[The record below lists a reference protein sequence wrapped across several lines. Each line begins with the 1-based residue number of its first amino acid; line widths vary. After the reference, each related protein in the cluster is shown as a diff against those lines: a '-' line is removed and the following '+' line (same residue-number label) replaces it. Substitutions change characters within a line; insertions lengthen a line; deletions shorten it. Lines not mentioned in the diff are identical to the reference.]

1 MSTDNAHTRVEL
13 VRSDEEEKYLL
24 QSPREIRQLLT
35 SLVTGRALVSA
46 QLTPGNQS
54 FLTAVLGLADDDTA
68 LLLDGSTDESINT
81 RIEQAAQITCI
92 TQLHNI
98 RIQFQVENPA
108 RIQVDGRP
116 AFRALLPDS
125 VLRLQRREFYRLQT
139 PVTQS
144 VICELPIAG
153 GTGGGMPVEVRII
166 DISSGGIAIAVPP
179 SDFVFE
185 PHMEFPGC
193 TLRLP
198 EAEPIRTR
206 LVVRNLFRLVNR
218 NGIEMQRAGCEFL
231 DLPRNADSIIQ
242 RYILKIER
250 TRNARERGN
259 F

>member
-54 FLTAVLGLADDDTA
+54 FLTAILGLADDDTA

-116 AFRALLPDS
+116 AFRALLPES

-153 GTGGGMPVEVRII
+153 GMPAEVRII

-198 EAEPIRTR
+198 DAEAISAR

-259 F
+259 Y

>member
-1 MSTDNAHTRVEL
+1 MSNDNERTRVEL
-13 VRSDEEEKYLL
+13 LSSDEEAKYLL

-46 QLTPGNQS
+46 QLSPGNQS

-68 LLLDGSTDESINT
+68 LLLDGSAEESINA

-92 TQLHNI
+92 TQLQNI
-98 RIQFQVENPA
+98 RIQFQVENPT

-116 AFRALLPDS
+116 AFRLLLPAS

-139 PVTQS
+139 PVTHS
-144 VICELPIAG
+144 VICELPIVG
-153 GTGGGMPVEVRII
+153 GESNRMPVEVRII

-185 PHMEFPGC
+185 PHMEFRGC

-198 EAEPIRTR
+198 EAEPIGTR
-206 LVVRNLFRLVNR
+206 LMVRNLFRLVNR

-242 RYILKIER
+242 RYILRIER

-259 F
+259 Y